1 MAVIYMFGFV
11 AAGVLFGASLATVY
25 QLSRLELW
33 RERADLLA
41 RKVDELSD
49 QLIDRDITNAKLR
62 RRLVELGDVKP

>member
-1 MAVIYMFGFV
+1 MAVIYIFGFV
-11 AAGVLFGASLATVY
+11 AAGALFGASLATVY

-33 RERADLLA
+33 RERADQLA
-41 RKVDELSD
+41 RKVDELSE